1 MAIFQDIPVTGGGD
15 TIRAAQREIIAR
27 ANANHLTADGWSLAE
42 LRTDDGDFEWLQKWA
57 GALDEETTSR
67 WLLPGQTAAFW
78 GNPQTRRA
86 GIGVLVMLL
95 AAEQRRRG
103 LVNDT
108 DWIFVLSALFND
120 QTRVLLFKEGS
131 LAPPLIGSMKEAT
144 HRLRLRANEGW
155 DTFAAQR
162 ESIALQVGL
171 TESDLAANFPTWLQ
185 TRDVPTHIQALL
197 DPVNGS
203 DSFLHLWQSCY
214 DFLQGYVNE
223 AALRETL
230 ETSVWVL
237 PSWVKTIVATLKPL
251 RHEPTEA
258 EPAVKSASTGPLVQ
272 IPAEP
277 EDTFGAFMPYGG
289 IKTIIRAT
297 CAILERADKLGLG
310 GIPWSLGDL
319 KITDY
324 DYAWLRI
331 WVMRLEPDAVNL
343 IAQTERNFKAGE
355 ADISVRAALGTML
368 GLWISETV
376 RRGENGNDEIWHFLE
391 DECFLPAVSAEFF
404 RHNQPSSF
412 LRVLLSDAARELNL
426 KDTLTAAGS

>member
-1 MAIFQDIPVTGGGD
+1 MAIFQDIPVNGGGD
-15 TIRAAQREIIAR
+15 AIRAAQREIIAR

-42 LRTDDGDFEWLQKWA
+42 LRTDDDDYHWLQGWA
-57 GALDEETTSR
+57 QSLDEEIASR

-95 AAEQRRRG
+95 AAEQKRRG
-103 LVNDT
+103 LVNDN
-108 DWIFVLSALFND
+108 DWIAMLSSLFNE
-120 QTRVLLFKEGS
+120 QTRVILFKEGS

-144 HRLRLRANEGW
+144 MRLRLRVNEGW
-155 DTFAAQR
+155 DSFAAQR
-162 ESIALQVGL
+162 ESIILQVGL
-171 TESDLAANFPTWLQ
+171 TESDLAENFPHWLR
-185 TRDVPTHIQALL
+185 TRETPDHIRALL

-203 DSFLHLWQSCY
+203 DSFLHLWQSCTE
-214 DFLQGYVNE
+214 FLLGYVGE
-223 AALRETL
+223 TELRETL
-230 ETSVWVL
+230 QTNVWVL
-237 PSWVKTIVATLKPL
+237 PRWVNTIISILKPQ
-251 RHEPTEA
+251 RQESASEPVA
-258 EPAVKSASTGPLVQ
+258 KSASTGPLGQ
-272 IPAEP
+272 IPTES
-277 EDTFGAFMPYGG
+277 EDVFGAFMPYGG
-289 IKTIIRAT
+289 MKTIIRAT

-310 GIPWSLGDL
+310 GIAWSLSNL

-331 WVMRLEPDAVNL
+331 WVMRLESDAVNL

-355 ADISVRAALGTML
+355 AEISVRAALGTML

-376 RRGENGNDEIWHFLE
+376 RRGENGADEIWHFLE
-391 DECFLPAVSAEFF
+391 DECFQPAVSAEFF

-426 KDTLTAAGS
+426 SDTLTMAGL

>member
-1 MAIFQDIPVTGGGD
+1 MAIFQDIPVDGSGE
-15 TIRAAQREIIAR
+15 TIRAAQREIINR

-42 LRTDDGDFEWLQKWA
+42 LNTDNGDFEWLQKWA
-57 GALDEETTSR
+57 QVLDDETASR
-67 WLLPGQTAAFW
+67 WLLPGHTAAFW

-86 GIGVLVMLL
+86 GIGVLVMML

-103 LVNDT
+103 LVGEN
-108 DWIFVLSALFND
+108 DWIIVLSSLFND
-120 QTRVLLFKEGS
+120 RTRAMMFKEGS
-131 LAPPLIGSMKEAT
+131 FSPPLISSMREAT
-144 HRLRLRANEGW
+144 MRLRLRVGEGW
-155 DTFAAQR
+155 DSFAAQR

-171 TESDLAANFPTWLQ
+171 TEPDLTESFSRWLNGQ
-185 TRDVPTHIQALL
+185 DVPEHICALL

-203 DSFLHLWQSCY
+203 DSFLHFWQTCCDY
-214 DFLQGYVNE
+214 LQGFVNE
-223 AALRETL
+223 AILRETL
-230 ETSVWVL
+230 QTSVWVL
-237 PSWVKTIVATLKPL
+237 PQWVNTIVDTLKPL
-251 RHEPTEA
+251 RQEPVES
-258 EPAVKSASTGPLVQ
+258 EPVSKPASTGPLVQ
-272 IPAEP
+272 IPSEP
-277 EDTFGAFMPYGG
+277 EDVFGAFMPYGG

-297 CAILERADKLGLG
+297 CAILERADKLGFG
-310 GIPWSLGDL
+310 GIAWSLGDL
-319 KITDY
+319 NITDY

-355 ADISVRAALGTML
+355 AEVSVRAALGTML

-391 DECFLPAVSAEFF
+391 DECFQPAVSAEFF

-426 KDTLTAAGS
+426 KDTLTVAG

>member
-1 MAIFQDIPVTGGGD
+1 MAIFQDIPVTGGGE

-42 LRTDDGDFEWLQKWA
+42 LRTADSDLEWLQNWA
-57 GALDEETTSR
+57 KALDDETAGR

-103 LVNDT
+103 LVTDT
-108 DWIFVLSALFND
+108 DWIVVLSSLFSD
-120 QTRVLLFKEGS
+120 QTRSLLFKEGS
-131 LAPPLIGSMKEAT
+131 FSPPLIGSMKEAT
-144 HRLRLRANEGW
+144 LRLRLRANEGW
-155 DTFAAQR
+155 DSFAAQR
-162 ESIALQVGL
+162 ESIALQIGL
-171 TESDLAANFPTWLQ
+171 TEADLPQRFPEWLK
-185 TRDVPTHIQALL
+185 THDVPVHIRALL

-203 DSFLHLWQSCY
+203 DSFLHFWQSCH

-223 AALRETL
+223 TDLRETL

-251 RHEPTEA
+251 RQETSEP

-272 IPAEP
+272 IPSEP
-277 EDTFGAFMPYGG
+277 EDVFGAFMPYGG

-310 GIPWSLGDL
+310 GIPWSLSDL

-331 WVMRLEPDAVNL
+331 WVMRLEPETVNL

-355 ADISVRAALGTML
+355 AEISVRAALGTML

-376 RRGENGNDEIWHFLE
+376 GRGENGNDEIWHFLE

-426 KDTLTAAGS
+426 KDTLTAAG